1 MALVVEVDRFPIVL
15 CRLIVVENHGPPLQ
29 AACEGYVQELQRH
42 RGLFVGV
49 HDWTQADALG
59 AAAWRVA
66 FERVVQAQEFRHR
79 CVAQAV
85 VVRSAV
91 VRGFATAYST
101 QHRMPYP
108 VRVSSS
114 RESALRWC
122 QSQLRR
128 SEPLSD
134 HRELARSL
142 VPKRR

>member
-1 MALVVEVDRFPIVL
+1 MALVVEIARFPIVL
-15 CRLIVVENHGPPLQ
+15 CRLVMVENDGPALQ

-49 HDWTQADALG
+49 HDWTQADGLG
-59 AAAWRVA
+59 PAAWRLA

-85 VVRSAV
+85 VVHSPA

-101 QHRMPYP
+101 QQRVPYP

-114 RESALRWC
+114 LESALLWC

-134 HRELARSL
+134 HRELTRSRA
-142 VPKRR
+142 PKRR